1 MLGVFM
7 YVRNICTTMAMN
19 TETSWIPSQWN
30 RCWSILYANLLQ
42 WLDVGITLGN
52 DTPTLLSN
60 PTSRGTFFEPQGLCI
75 EVQVLSMRK
84 TNHLKWCWCDNI
96 VLPNIVGLDARKYT
110 LPSFRWSSS
119 SPVPILNWCERKPVV
134 KDSVVGLSHRG
145 YHAPPFQENQLV
157 RHHPN
162 VHSISL
168 TFWLPILLKA
178 NSSPHILPFPFAS
191 VA

>member
-1 MLGVFM
+1 MAPLFLSNSKSNRFSMLGVFM

-75 EVQVLSMRK
+75 EIQVQSMRK

-96 VLPNIVGLDARKYT
+96 VLPNIVGFMQESTLFQVLDDHLQARFQ
-110 LPSFRWSSS
+110 SW
-119 SPVPILNWCERKPVV
+119 IDV
-134 KDSVVGLSHRG
+134 K
-145 YHAPPFQENQLV
+145 ENQL
-157 RHHPN
+157 
-162 VHSISL
+162 
-168 TFWLPILLKA
+168 
-178 NSSPHILPFPFAS
+178 
-191 VA
+191 